1 MTKWE
6 YYKKYIN
13 DLIEGDL
20 LESGCSEE
28 TANDYKKAIKF
39 LIAEN
44 QDLNNNNYKLT
55 EENLKY
61 NLFFKKL
68 KELMEVDKE

>member
-28 TANDYKKAIKF
+28 TANSYKIFNKGKPRF
-39 LIAEN
+39 N
-44 QDLNNNNYKLT
+44 
-55 EENLKY
+55 
-61 NLFFKKL
+61 
-68 KELMEVDKE
+68 